1 VPLRD
6 DCGAS
11 FPQAAL
17 PNLFLLSLPLSAAAA
32 PLAGAL
38 LARPPR
44 LFERLAAAAEAR
56 GAARRSR
63 ARTSPSRGPPG
74 ASSGGGGGGPR
85 MSSRGAA
92 LASGL
97 GALALAQAASFLLL
111 LLSSPSPPL
120 SPLSPGLEH
129 GSSSSS
135 SSSSLFLPARGFYFI
150 WHTTANVAANSA
162 LWARAAQCLGGRA
175 TAGAVGALGAAA
187 TLGQLAGA
195 GAAAAWASLVLQ
207 RRGAP
212 SSSSSSFSSSS
223 SALPSAAAL
232 AAPAAAS
239 ALLMLLSSLEAA
251 RMTPSSSGTA
261 DDFEHGG
268 RGSGGVEGGACGLLL
283 SPSAASV
290 AAAALAERNRRRRD
304 ARRRTG
310 EGAAG
315 AREEEEPSTPSP
327 LRRRSGPDGKATAAA
342 GIGASLRSS
351 LLHRA
356 REGVAAAAAD
366 SRVRSLAFAMATT
379 SALSSW
385 GYLLRSS
392 AVAAA
397 ASSASPASASASG
410 RRHSAASSSSSS
422 AHRQAAFAKISVA
435 SAVATAV
442 LQAGATRAALDAL
455 GPVVALSAQ
464 PVAASL
470 GLVFV
475 AIAAGASD
483 SPRSLVGAVGAA
495 EVLRKAAAYV
505 LSRPAREALFA
516 RLPPALLYESK
527 LLLDALAPR
536 AGDAAAALWS
546 KALTSLAA
554 ALKKGGGVDDVVALS
569 PRAAA
574 LAGLP
579 LAAMAAVAAVA
590 AGRVAF
596 GGSYGD
602 YGEDGD
608 GYCDEEE
615 EAGSGDDDGV
625 P

>member
-1 VPLRD
+1 MWSTLLFSLACSASPDPDARLRAGD
-6 DCGAS
+6 
-11 FPQAAL
+11 L
-17 PNLFLLSLPLSAAAA
+17 P
-32 PLAGAL
+32 
-38 LARPPR
+38 
-44 LFERLAAAAEAR
+44 
-56 GAARRSR
+56 
-63 ARTSPSRGPPG
+63 
-74 ASSGGGGGGPR
+74 
-85 MSSRGAA
+85 
-92 LASGL
+92 
-97 GALALAQAASFLLL
+97 
-111 LLSSPSPPL
+111 
-120 SPLSPGLEH
+120 
-129 GSSSSS
+129 
-135 SSSSLFLPARGFYFI
+135 
-150 WHTTANVAANSA
+150 
-162 LWARAAQCLGGRA
+162 
-175 TAGAVGALGAAA
+175 
-187 TLGQLAGA
+187 

-212 SSSSSSFSSSS
+212 SSSSSSSFSSS

-475 AIAAGASD
+475 AVAAGASD